1 MNVVTSIIYISTAN
15 NIDLKNIS
23 TAEKFRGTLEG
34 SELVDG
40 IVFM

>member
-1 MNVVTSIIYISTAN
+1 MNVVTSIIAN